1 MTTLDDR
8 VGRVLRP
15 ELARLTAYHVPPA
28 AGMVK
33 LDAMENPYSWP
44 PAMIDEWLLRLR
56 EAALNRYPDPS
67 ADAVRDALRVS
78 AEVPADAEILL
89 GNGSDELIQLILMAV
104 SGREAVILA
113 PEPTFVMYRQ
123 LAEGMGLRFVGVPL
137 RPHDFSLDMAA
148 MRAAILA
155 HAPTVIFLAY
165 PNNPTGNL
173 FAEADVG
180 ELLALAPG
188 LVVLD
193 EAYLP
198 FAGTSFMPRVAAHDG
213 LLVMRTLSK
222 LGLAGLRLG
231 YLVGAPAWIREFDKL
246 RLPYNI
252 NVLTQIS
259 AEFALSRPEVFAA
272 QVADIL
278 EQREQVYRALD
289 GISGVRAFPSRANF
303 ILFELL
309 DQNPLTVF
317 EALRT
322 RGVLV
327 KSFSATAGPLRRC
340 LRVTVGKPDEN
351 AQFLAALQAALGH

>member
-1 MTTLDDR
+1 
-8 VGRVLRP
+8 
-15 ELARLTAYHVPPA
+15 
-28 AGMVK
+28 
-33 LDAMENPYSWP
+33 
-44 PAMIDEWLLRLR
+44 
-56 EAALNRYPDPS
+56 
-67 ADAVRDALRVS
+67 
-78 AEVPADAEILL
+78 
-89 GNGSDELIQLILMAV
+89 
-104 SGREAVILA
+104 
-113 PEPTFVMYRQ
+113 
-123 LAEGMGLRFVGVPL
+123 
-137 RPHDFSLDMAA
+137 MAA

-173 FAEADVG
+173 FAQAEVE

-198 FAGTSFMPRVAAHDG
+198 FAGTSFMPRVVAHDG

-278 EQREQVYRALD
+278 EQREQLYRALD
-289 GISGVRAFPSRANF
+289 GMSGVRAFPSRANF

-309 DQNPLTVF
+309 DQDPRTVF
-317 EALRT
+317 EALRA

-327 KSFSATAGPLRRC
+327 KSFSATAGPLRCC

-351 AQFLAALQAALGH
+351 AQFLAALQATLGH